1 MHNVHSTV
9 SFYDK
14 IFSIY
19 TARKDSVNVP
29 YANGSGKSL
38 SWIPNLGAEGGARAS
53 SLSQEDALFY
63 FSDLQT
69 RVINILQNL
78 FF

>member
-1 MHNVHSTV
+1 MLTCVEGHVMHNVHSTV

-38 SWIPNLGAEGGARAS
+38 SLSFFFFFWSFCLFLWHMEVPRLGVKSE
-53 SLSQEDALFY
+53 L
-63 FSDLQT
+63 
-69 RVINILQNL
+69 
-78 FF
+78 

>member
-1 MHNVHSTV
+1 MLTCVEGHVMHNVHSTV

-38 SWIPNLGAEGGARAS
+38 S
-53 SLSQEDALFY
+53 
-63 FSDLQT
+63 
-69 RVINILQNL
+69 
-78 FF
+78 